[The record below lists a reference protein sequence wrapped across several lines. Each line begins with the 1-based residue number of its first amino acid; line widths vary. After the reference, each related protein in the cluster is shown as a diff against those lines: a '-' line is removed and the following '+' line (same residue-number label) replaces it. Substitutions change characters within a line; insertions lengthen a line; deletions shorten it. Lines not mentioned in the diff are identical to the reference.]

1 MEWHIQ
7 KVNKIEK
14 KREKSGTS
22 KYQLDIYK
30 EINISWWSRDKRNS
44 RDKSTEEARKN
55 MGPTGRQKILI
66 QCKQGEQ
73 WNSNL
78 PPKCKSKTPSVSS
91 PNIMSTNSGTL
102 QADINF

>member
-1 MEWHIQ
+1 
-7 KVNKIEK
+7 
-14 KREKSGTS
+14 
-22 KYQLDIYK
+22 
-30 EINISWWSRDKRNS
+30 
-44 RDKSTEEARKN
+44 
-55 MGPTGRQKILI
+55 MGPKGRQKIII

-102 QADINF
+102 QADMNF